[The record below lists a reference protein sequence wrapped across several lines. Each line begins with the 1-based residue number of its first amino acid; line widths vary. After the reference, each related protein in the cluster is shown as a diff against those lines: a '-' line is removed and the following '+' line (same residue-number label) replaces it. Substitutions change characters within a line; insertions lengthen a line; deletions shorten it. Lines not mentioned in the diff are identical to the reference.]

1 MKPKQRENIVVADCD
16 FAEIQSLIESMQFH
30 NSPFVSKNH
39 IANFRRTG
47 KLSEIKRYAIY
58 FFVGF
63 RYFLSRRKYD
73 AIVGWQ
79 QFYALIFCFFC
90 SIFRVEKSN
99 TVVALNFTYKEKK
112 GKFAKIYRWF
122 MSKCLNKKYLDYI
135 HVPSFEYADSISKEF
150 DFPRE
155 RIIVTSFGI
164 NDDYD
169 VLKNLEAPDGL
180 SKDAYALAIG
190 RSNRDY
196 EFLIRAWEDIDYPLI
211 IISDT
216 FKGDINNS
224 NITLLTNVAGEQ
236 SYPYIVNC
244 ALMVIPI
251 DDESICSGDT
261 VLLTAMSLKRKI
273 IVTAP
278 STLAEMY
285 VTDKENAILTEKD
298 CEKFKET
305 VQHTLYDDKYSNLK
319 ENARQSFLDNFSRQ
333 SMGSKI
339 SSIINK
345 GY

>member
-1 MKPKQRENIVVADCD
+1 MVEKQRENIVLADCD
-16 FAEIQSLIESMQFH
+16 FAEVQSLVESMRFH
-30 NSPFVSKNH
+30 DSPFVSKNH
-39 IANFRRTG
+39 ISNFKRTG

-58 FFVGF
+58 FSVGF

-90 SIFRVEKSN
+90 TLFGVKKCN
-99 TVVALNFTYKEKK
+99 TVLALNFTYKEKK

-122 MSKCLNKKYLDYI
+122 MSKCVNPKYMDYI
-135 HVPSFEYADSISKEF
+135 HVLSFDYADCISKEF

-155 RIIVTSFGI
+155 RIVVTPFGT

-169 VLKNLEAPDGL
+169 MLKHLGSPDGL
-180 SKDAYALAIG
+180 SKDSYALAIG

-196 EFLIRAWEDIDYPLI
+196 DFLIKAWEGIDSPLV

-216 FKGDINNS
+216 FKGEVDNS

-244 ALMVIPI
+244 SLMVIPI

-285 VTDKENAILTEKD
+285 VTDKENALLTQKD
-298 CEKFKET
+298 CEKFRQT
-305 VQHTLYDDKYSNLK
+305 VQQALYDDKYSNLG

-333 SMGSKI
+333 SMGKKV